1 MSLAAPRPAAPS
13 RTAGA
18 EPLRVRLAVP
28 GDDAAIRRLLRQRAL
43 DGEIRLTL
51 EREPDYFA
59 SLDRESLRHD
69 TLLVE
74 SAENG
79 ELIGMGSRL
88 VQSAWRSGDVGP
100 LGYLSQIRL
109 QEGHR
114 LPPRAARQAWQ
125 RLGATRLGEEAPF
138 DLTSITLDNRSARRL
153 LEHGLPGQPRYHA
166 IGDYR
171 VHALATGRA
180 LPEPQGVELREAD
193 ETDWQEILAWRL
205 ARRRRASLALAGPEE
220 ARVLRLVARRRGR
233 LLAGLAV
240 LDATPWRQLVV
251 RGYVGRL
258 AMLRPTLNLARALT
272 GTPRLP
278 RVGEPLRCGQ
288 VVDLAHAPG
297 EEPAAIALL
306 RAAACRAAGFGL
318 DLLLVGHAERDPLGA
333 WLRHTLPGR
342 HYRTR
347 LYAVA
352 WSPIPAPAL
361 EALREGDLDLEPSA
375 L

>member
-1 MSLAAPRPAAPS
+1 MSLAAPRPAAP
-13 RTAGA
+13 AQAAEA
-18 EPLRVRLAVP
+18 EPLRVRLAVS
-28 GDDAAIRRLLRQRAL
+28 GDDVAIRRLLRQRAL
-43 DGEIRLTL
+43 GGDIRLTL
-51 EREPDYFA
+51 EREPNYFA
-59 SLDRESLRHD
+59 SLGRESLRHD

-74 SAENG
+74 GAENG

-88 VQSAWRSGDVGP
+88 VQSAWQCGDVGP

-109 QEGHR
+109 KQEHR
-114 LPPRAARQAWQ
+114 LPPRAAQRAWQ
-125 RLGATRLGEEAPF
+125 RLGATRLEEEGSF

-153 LEHGLPGQPRYHA
+153 LERGLPGQPRYHP

-180 LPEPQGVELREAD
+180 LSEPQGIELREAD
-193 ETDWQEILAWRL
+193 ETAWQEILAWRL
-205 ARRRRASLALAGPEE
+205 ARRRRASLALAGPAEG
-220 ARVLRLVARRRGR
+220 RVLRLVARRRGR

-251 RGYVGRL
+251 RGYTGRL
-258 AMLRPTLNLARALT
+258 TRLRPALNLARRMT

-306 RAAACRAAGFGL
+306 RAAAHRASGLGL

-342 HYRTR
+342 HYLTR

-352 WSPIPAPAL
+352 WSPIPTLEL
-361 EALREGDLDLEPSA
+361 EALREGDLDLESSA

>member
-1 MSLAAPRPAAPS
+1 MSLAAPH
-13 RTAGA
+13 AGA
-18 EPLRVRLAVP
+18 NAQVAGSEPLRVRLAEP

-43 DGEIRLTL
+43 GGEIRLTF

-59 SLDRESLRHD
+59 SLDQESLRHD

-74 SAENG
+74 GAEHD

-88 VQSAWRSGDVGP
+88 VQPAWQRGDVGP

-109 QEGHR
+109 KEGHR
-114 LPPRAARQAWQ
+114 LPLRAVRRAWQ
-125 RLGATRLGEEAPF
+125 QLGATRLGEEASF
-138 DLTSITLDNRSARRL
+138 DLTSITLDNRLARRL

-180 LPEPQGVELREAD
+180 LPEPQGIELSEAD
-193 ETDWQEILAWRL
+193 ETAWQEILAWRL
-205 ARRRRASLALAGPEE
+205 ARRRRASLSLAGP
-220 ARVLRLVARRRGR
+220 AAGRVLRLIARRRGR

-251 RGYVGRL
+251 RGYAGRL
-258 AMLRPTLNLARALT
+258 AGLRPALNLTRALT

-278 RVGEPLRCGQ
+278 RVGEPLHCGQ

-306 RAAACRAAGFGL
+306 RAAARRTAGLGL

-342 HYRTR
+342 HYLTR

-352 WSPIPAPAL
+352 WSPIATPAL
-361 EALREGDLDLEPSA
+361 EALREGDLDLELSA

>member
-1 MSLAAPRPAAPS
+1 MSLATPHPSATVRAAG
-13 RTAGA
+13 T

-28 GDDAAIRRLLRQRAL
+28 GDDAAIRRLLRRRAL
-43 DGEIRLTL
+43 GGEIRMTL

-59 SLDRESLRHD
+59 SLGRESLRHD

-74 SAENG
+74 GEHSG

-88 VQSAWRSGDVGP
+88 VQPAWHGGDVGP

-109 QEGHR
+109 DEGHR
-114 LPPRAARQAWQ
+114 LPPRAARRAWQ
-125 RLGATRLGEEAPF
+125 RLGATRLEQEAPF
-138 DLTSITLDNRSARRL
+138 DLTSITLDNRLARRL
-153 LEHGLPGQPRYHA
+153 LEHGLPGQPRYHP

-180 LPEPQGVELREAD
+180 LPEPKGVELREAD
-193 ETDWQEILAWRL
+193 ETAWQEILAWRL
-205 ARRRRASLALAGPEE
+205 ARRRRASLALAGPAEG
-220 ARVLRLVARRRGR
+220 RVLRLIARRRGR

-251 RGYVGRL
+251 RGYAGRL
-258 AMLRPTLNLARALT
+258 ATLRPALNLARALT

-306 RAAACRAAGFGL
+306 RAAARRVAELGL
-318 DLLLVGHAERDPLGA
+318 DLLLVGHAERDALGA

-352 WSPIPAPAL
+352 WSPIPAPEL
-361 EALREGDLDLEPSA
+361 EALREGDLDIEPTA